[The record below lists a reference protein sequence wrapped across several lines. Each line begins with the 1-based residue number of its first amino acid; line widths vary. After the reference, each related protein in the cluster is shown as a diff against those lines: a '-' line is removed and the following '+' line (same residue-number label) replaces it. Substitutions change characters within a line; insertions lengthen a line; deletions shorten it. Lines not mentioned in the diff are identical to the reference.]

1 MKILD
6 ILHLQGPSAMYLA
19 EIVYF
24 VHMTIWGYCRLYLF
38 PKNLLYY
45 GVYGTIFMRKSP
57 EGNTYWSDV
66 LHNTMTRL
74 RLLKLH
80 LLSTKATS
88 IQSGLSAW
96 WRSTILLWIAM
107 HSSTSSCLVDIS
119 VVTNRLSIISSWGK
133 FTRGQSI

>member
-57 EGNTYWSDV
+57 EGNTYWCELMKPGST
-66 LHNTMTRL
+66 LH
-74 RLLKLH
+74 H
-80 LLSTKATS
+80 SLLSKGK
-88 IQSGLSAW
+88 IYEW
-96 WRSTILLWIAM
+96 F
-107 HSSTSSCLVDIS
+107 
-119 VVTNRLSIISSWGK
+119 RLIPIPL
-133 FTRGQSI
+133 FDT